1 MIDWA
6 VVAVASTIFKGY
18 GAIYEG
24 YATKAYYDAQAMTT
38 EFKGK
43 DQVIESKKQGNL
55 ALKNMN
61 ATLAAAIARAG
72 AGGTGFEGSFTTLTT
87 QITRGGVEELKLTKL
102 NEQYITGL
110 TIFEAQQLRQAG
122 SIAKR
127 MGYVKAFAD
136 MGIQG
141 ATMQKQGV
149 FD

>member
-6 VVAVASTIFKGY
+6 VVAVAGTIFKGY
-18 GAIYEG
+18 GKIYEG
-24 YATKAYYDAQAMTT
+24 YATKAYYDAQAMTA

-43 DQVIESKKQGNL
+43 DQVIDSKEQGNL

-122 SIAKR
+122 NIAKR
-127 MGYVKAFAD
+127 MGYVKAFTD
-136 MGIQG
+136 MAIQG

-149 FD
+149 I